1 MRRFFLMITL
11 IVLTATG
18 LTAVTAQSADN
29 VDRTREVEVLLK
41 AKLDAVLAVLGNA
54 ALSQPQKQARIMEI
68 IEPVIDFPLMAKLT
82 MGRQHWGKLSAVQQT
97 EFVDLFVKRL
107 KQSYL
112 DKTALYSDQKVVYEK
127 AVQEGGK
134 VYASMDIIAPD
145 KTIVVLYKFYLSGES
160 WKVYDVEVE
169 GVSFI
174 KSYMAQFDA
183 ILKNGTVDDLFA
195 ELRKPVTE

>member
-1 MRRFFLMITL
+1 MRRFLISVFVVLMAA
-11 IVLTATG
+11 TAAPG
-18 LTAVTAQSADN
+18 ADN

-41 AKLDAVLAVLGNA
+41 AKIDAVLDVLGNA
-54 ALSQPQKQARIMEI
+54 ALSHPQKQDKIMTI

-82 MGRQHWGKLSAVQQT
+82 LGRQHWGKLSTAQQA

-134 VYASMDIIAPD
+134 VSASMDIMAQD
-145 KTIVVLYKFYLSGES
+145 KTIVVIYKFYLSGQL
-160 WKVYDVEVE
+160 WKIYDVEVE
-169 GVSFI
+169 GVSFV

-183 ILKNGTVDDLFA
+183 ILKNGTVGDLFA
-195 ELRKPVTE
+195 ELKKPVTE